1 MAQFI
6 QKFFEGHFPQGAAEP
21 YPYAGVP
28 FRDRPSVFLDPDII
42 KRSQTPFTF
51 LGRNVE
57 GETVPALSGPL
68 ANLIHQGEVFG
79 HTLQGGSA
87 DVQDAFNLALSTTGY
102 GSVPRGAVG
111 AGSLRRR
118 RPKDEDQQVAGVGH
132 NMPPEP
138 LEPATATSIMRAP
151 PSGVRAKPLGTGTSD
166 IADDS
171 PVSWRGRPL
180 AEMTARDFAQLGKS
194 RGVPNLGPETPS
206 QAFKYQDGSS
216 FEIPGGLE
224 GTFTYYDLLRLK
236 ANAIDPS
243 RIDPALHA
251 QIQAKLSRT
260 MTPKKLTDEHV
271 FNSLLFGMLSPNQ
284 PLGPNQVAASRLRVR
299 NKADVDRLASMVPW
313 EVGDRVDDE
322 VRNKASRDIANFFGV
337 QSAEAGGL
345 GVRGSANYTRIAE
358 LAKLFK
364 EDPAWFRRGPEEP
377 WDHFVERL
385 SSQVTGLGTK
395 TGSFSAVWQDPL
407 EAAISAVDRHMGK
420 IFYEDHFKTKKAR
433 RQYEKTLSN
442 RWNDRVDRRREA
454 DQKLNANQIT
464 KEQHDKLVKYLPDS
478 EAKRARGLNG
488 ILRQPGGDG
497 FFTEQILST
506 MGAGEKQYRY
516 ASGKINPKIPEH
528 LQTTRFIKDPE
539 KIKYVGNAYRRA
551 LELNQAEANKYGLSL
566 FSSQWMNWDRIRRRL
581 EPHENMFPGL
591 EKLPAPSRAQLQA
604 VLDQMTQSGHKD
616 YTKVPQ
622 MGAGGLDMRLN
633 PTNPYDNPAAGAY
646 FHRDP
651 EPWRRSGLPRPPV
664 L

>member
-1 MAQFI
+1 MTQFTR
-6 QKFFEGHFPQGAAEP
+6 KFFEKYLPQGTAEP

-42 KRSQTPFTF
+42 ERSQSPLTF
-51 LGRNVE
+51 FGRNVK

-79 HTLQGGSA
+79 HALQGGSA

-102 GSVPRGAVG
+102 GAVPKGAVG

-118 RPKDEDQQVAGVGH
+118 PQKDKDQQVAGPGH
-132 NMPPEP
+132 NMPPQP
-138 LEPATATSIMRAP
+138 LEPATGTSIMGVP
-151 PSGVRAKPLGTGTSD
+151 PSSVRAKPLGTGTSD

-171 PVSWRGRPL
+171 PVSWRGRSL
-180 AEMTARDFAQLGKS
+180 AEMTAQDFAQLGKS
-194 RGVPNLGPETPS
+194 KGVPNLGPETPS
-206 QAFKYQDGSS
+206 QTYQYTDGKP

-224 GTFTYYDLLRLK
+224 GKFTYYDLLRLK

-243 RIDPALHA
+243 QIDPALHA

-260 MTPKKLTDEHV
+260 MTPEKLTDEHV
-271 FNSLLFGMLSPNQ
+271 FNSMLFGMLSPNQ

-299 NKADVDRLASMVPW
+299 NKGDIDRLASMVPW
-313 EVGDRVDDE
+313 EIGEQIDNE
-322 VRNKASRDIANFFGV
+322 VRNKASGDIAKFFNV

-407 EAAISAVDRHMGK
+407 EAGISAVDRHMGK
-420 IFYEDHFKTKKAR
+420 IFYENHFKTKKSR
-433 RQYEKTLSN
+433 RVYEKTLSN
-442 RWNDRVDRRREA
+442 RWNDRVDRRRDA

-464 KEQHDKLVKYLPDS
+464 KQQHDKIVKYLPDS
-478 EAKRARGLNG
+478 TAKQARGLNG

-506 MGAGEKQYRY
+506 MGAGEKKYRH
-516 ASGKINPKIPEH
+516 ASGKVNPNIPEH
-528 LQTTRFIKDPE
+528 LQKTRFIKDPATV
-539 KIKYVGNAYRRA
+539 KYVGNAYRRA
-551 LELNQAEANKYGLSL
+551 LELNQVEADKHGLSL

-591 EKLPAPSRAQLQA
+591 EKLPAPSKEQLQG
-604 VLDQMTQSGHKD
+604 VLDQMTESGHKD

-622 MGAGGLDMRLN
+622 MGSEGIDMRLN
-633 PTNPYDNPAAGAY
+633 PTRPYLNPAAGAY
-646 FHRDP
+646 FNREP
-651 EPWRRSGLPRPPV
+651 EPWRKLGFEEEPF
-664 L
+664 